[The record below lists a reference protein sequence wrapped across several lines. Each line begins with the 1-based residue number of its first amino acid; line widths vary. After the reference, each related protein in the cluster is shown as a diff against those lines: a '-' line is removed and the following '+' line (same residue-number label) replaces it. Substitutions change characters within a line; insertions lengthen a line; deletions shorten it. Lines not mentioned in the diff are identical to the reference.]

1 MNTSPS
7 STQAQP
13 DAPAPIKARKSGL
26 PWPLALGLLAAAFL
40 AMLALYW
47 PSVQSLVGI
56 WANSDTY
63 AHGMVILPISLFLA
77 WTQRHRLAQVTPSPS
92 LFGALVI
99 LALGVGWFLA
109 RAADVTVVQTFVV
122 VAMVPALVLAI
133 LGWQVSRVLI
143 FPLAYLFFAWPV
155 GNFLVPILQDY
166 TAWFTVW
173 MLRASGIPTFSEGY
187 YISIPAG
194 DFVVAEVCSGI
205 RYLIASVALGLVYAY
220 LVYRSIWRRLAFV
233 ALSILVPIV
242 ANGLRAYGI
251 IMIAHWTNMEHAV
264 GVDHLIY
271 GWLFFGFVMFLLFW
285 IGTFFRDD
293 HEPLS
298 AKVKGEDAAPGA
310 GTGLPLTRSLA
321 SHATPIVA
329 VVVALALAPSGE
341 TWLDQRMAALAG
353 DLRPEAPLMAGWD
366 GPETLDEAPW
376 NPRWAEPDTRL
387 QVAYASPRGHME
399 WHVYHY
405 RHDQPGTDL
414 IRYDNR
420 IFDGDRWRRISQ
432 GSQNV
437 TLPDGSQRPVRE
449 TLLRGREGNDR
460 VVWHWY
466 QVAGQT
472 TVRPIEVK
480 LLEASARLTGHREGS
495 LLVVVSAEYEISAD
509 EARDTLAG
517 FLEQSPRRVAVVES
531 TPQVAADE

>member
-13 DAPAPIKARKSGL
+13 AAPAPIKASKSGL
-26 PWPLALGLLAAAFL
+26 PWSLALGLLTAAFL

-47 PSVQSLVGI
+47 PSVEQLIYI
-56 WANSDTY
+56 WTTSDTY
-63 AHGMVILPISLFLA
+63 AHGMVILPLSLFLA
-77 WTQRHRLAQVTPSPS
+77 WTQRHRLAQVSPTPS

-133 LGWQVSRVLI
+133 MGWQVSRVIL

-155 GNFLVPILQDY
+155 GSFLVPILQDY

-173 MLRASGIPTFSEGY
+173 MLRFSGIPTFAEGY

-271 GWLFFGFVMFLLFW
+271 GWLFFGLVMFLLFW

-298 AKVKGEDAAPGA
+298 AKVAGEKTAAST
-310 GTGLPLTRSLA
+310 GTVVPATRRLA

-329 VVVALALAPSGE
+329 VILALALAPASELG
-341 TWLDQRMAALAG
+341 LDQRMARLAG
-353 DLRPEAPLMAGWD
+353 DLQPLAPAVTQWR
-366 GPETLDEAPW
+366 GPEHLREPAW
-376 NPRWAEPDTRL
+376 SPRWAEPDAL
-387 QVAYASPRGHME
+387 SQV
-399 WHVYHY
+399 VYTGSTKEVELHLFHY
-405 RHDQPGTDL
+405 HHNQPGTDL

-420 IFDGDRWRRISQ
+420 IFDGDQWRRIAQ
-432 GSQNV
+432 GSATV
-437 TLPDGSQRPVRE
+437 TLPDGGQRPVRE
-449 TLLRGREGNDR
+449 TILRGRGGQDR

-466 QVAGQT
+466 QVAGHT

-480 LLEASARLTGHREGS
+480 LLEAWARLSGHREGS
-495 LLVVVSAEYEISAD
+495 MLVAVSAEFQVSPD
-509 EARDTLAG
+509 EARNVLAN
-517 FLEQSPRRVAVVES
+517 FLEQAPRHVDVGE
-531 TPQVAADE
+531 TPSDAAHE